1 MYSIRIAGALFQFDY
16 LVAQGFFY
24 ALSQFI
30 LAKPVIAWSAARGE
44 WASLRV
50 LLFCLVCMGGGRLLS
65 FYTLT
70 VELVGVG
77 LILVILSLGVLNTFL
92 STR

>member
-1 MYSIRIAGALFQFDY
+1 M
-16 LVAQGFFY
+16 
-24 ALSQFI
+24 
-30 LAKPVIAWSAARGE
+30 
-44 WASLRV
+44 
-50 LLFCLVCMGGGRLLS
+50 FCLGCMGSGRLLS

-77 LILVILSLGVLNTFL
+77 LIMVILSLGVLNTFL